1 MLNPGAVVLT
11 ASNFGKIDMATQ
23 NQADATAALA
33 AQASAAGAGQPEAAG
48 TQPAGADQSSA
59 GVSGTKDAA
68 TGDTAAPVAGS
79 TAAGADGDKPAVVR
93 KLVRARVLVD
103 GRFGQVDDVVQVD
116 DDELRAAGGEL
127 CAHPASVAYAL
138 SRK

>member
-1 MLNPGAVVLT
+1 
-11 ASNFGKIDMATQ
+11 MAK

-33 AQASAAGAGQPEAAG
+33 AQAGAAGAAQPEVAG
-48 TQPAGADQSSA
+48 TQPAGVGESSA
-59 GVSGTKDAA
+59 GAPGATDAA
-68 TGDTAAPVAGS
+68 TDGVAAPVAGAA
-79 TAAGADGDKPAVVR
+79 AAGTDGDKPAAAR
-93 KLVRARVLVD
+93 KRVRARVLVD

-116 DDELRAAGGEL
+116 DDELRAAGSEL